1 MRWKYYTPGEFPQ
14 EDAERDA
21 VRARIDSWWAAFA
34 AKLSELDR
42 LFTNQVE
49 WNLVA
54 WMEQHLQ
61 SIEPRLLWEFGPG
74 SAGGHRLVIT
84 PEADH
89 HLRPLVDE
97 ILARAPSLSGWSFF
111 PYRRA
116 ESVENMNHSVR
127 GRTGVDPVFTG
138 VALTPG
144 AFNRID
150 LAFQFPQAFLDTRG
164 GIARSQAFL
173 AGESLLGEDLLTDW
187 VGRLE
192 AVAQAPQPLPP
203 GAVRRAFMM
212 LAAGQRAN
220 IAAQPFLD
228 RLESLAWTE
237 VDLKPKKAEDYLHR
251 YDLLTAVTCAP
262 DMWRNAH
269 SGDLF
274 WSGRFSRSGEI
285 FCYLKMDRGG
295 PIRRAAVG
303 DRIKTE
309 DALNAALRPGRL
321 GCVIGGG
328 SGRRYDYID
337 FALIDVTAAA
347 RVIREVL
354 AQSPLETRRAW
365 IQFFDHT
372 LGAEWIGMRPD
383 SPEPPMPPP

>member
-1 MRWKYYTPGEFPQ
+1 MRWKFYTPGERPE
-14 EDAERDA
+14 EDAERA
-21 VRARIDSWWAAFA
+21 AIGARIDSWWHAFA
-34 AKLSELDR
+34 AKASDLDR
-42 LFTNQVE
+42 LFTNQAE
-49 WNLVA
+49 WNLVG
-54 WMEQHLQ
+54 WMEQNLQ
-61 SIEPRLLWEFGPG
+61 SIDPRLLWEFGPG
-74 SAGGHRLVIT
+74 GTGGHRLVIT

-97 ILARAPSLSGWSFF
+97 ILSRAPTLAGWSFL

-116 ESVENMNHSVR
+116 ESVENMSHSVR
-127 GRTGVDPVFTG
+127 SRTGVDPVFTG
-138 VALTPG
+138 VSLTPG
-144 AFNRID
+144 EFNRID
-150 LAFQFPQAFLDTRG
+150 LAFQFPQSFLDNRG

-173 AGESLLGEDLLTDW
+173 AAESLLGEDLLTDW

-220 IAAQPFLD
+220 IPMQPFLD
-228 RLESLAWTE
+228 RLGSLSWTE
-237 VDLKPKKAEDYLHR
+237 VDLKPKKADDYLHR
-251 YDLLTAVTCAP
+251 YDLLAAVTCAP
-262 DMWRNAH
+262 DVWRNAH

-274 WSGRFSRSGEI
+274 WSGRFSRSSEV

-295 PIRRAAVG
+295 PIRRVAVG
-303 DRIKTE
+303 DRIKAE

-337 FALIDVTAAA
+337 FALIDVRAAA
-347 RVIREVL
+347 GVIRDVL
-354 AQSPLETRRAW
+354 RQSALETRRAW

-383 SPEPPMPPP
+383 SPEPPMPAP